1 MLNEHAGHS
10 TEKLKDILKRVP
22 SNEENPRL
30 KADTECLKRLKN
42 MKTLITAETANLK
55 EQMKKW
61 SDMLDGL
68 SKYFDN
74 L

>member
-10 TEKLKDILKRVP
+10 TEKLKDILKRFP
-22 SNEENPRL
+22 SNEENPRS
-30 KADTECLKRLKN
+30 KADTECFKRLKD
-42 MKTLITAETANLK
+42 MKILVATETANLQ
-55 EQMKKW
+55 EQMKKCT
-61 SDMLDGL
+61 DMLDGL